1 MNAKDIC
8 QFHKFGHCKFRIY
21 CQKVHLEN
29 VCDKDGCD
37 ASCNMRHPVLCRYF
51 ALFGKCKFNPCSYRH
66 KFINNQRIRQLEERI
81 ECEEL
86 KVKKLELIVEEK
98 TKLLKELEI
107 RVNAMECKTTFVTG
121 ELDKLVLFSKSK
133 SAVTDLSIAST
144 SSSYMPPN
152 QDVGS
157 FNHSFSPQ
165 CIASQQV
172 SSIPQLDGGTC
183 GEAENCFNGDKLCN
197 FCDEDFTNIEDYT
210 THMNKHGFM
219 CNNCLDYYTDD
230 KPWFSHTNLT
240 FIRDGALLKT

>member
-1 MNAKDIC
+1 M
-8 QFHKFGHCKFRIY
+8 
-21 CQKVHLEN
+21 
-29 VCDKDGCD
+29 
-37 ASCNMRHPVLCRYF
+37 
-51 ALFGKCKFNPCSYRH
+51 
-66 KFINNQRIRQLEERI
+66 
-81 ECEEL
+81 
-86 KVKKLELIVEEK
+86 KKLELIVEEK

-107 RVNAMECKTTFVTG
+107 RVNAMECKTTFVTD

-144 SSSYMPPN
+144 SSSNVPFNMPPN

-197 FCDEDFTNIEDYT
+197 FCDEDFTNI
-210 THMNKHGFM
+210 HVQQ
-219 CNNCLDYYTDD
+219 L
-230 KPWFSHTNLT
+230 P
-240 FIRDGALLKT
+240 RLLHR